1 MDSLSVSKL
10 PIVYPSILYCLRQ
23 ARLNIAYHTAAV
35 VRVRFNRGI
44 VILGLNLCSGRWR
57 YKYRRQPGA
66 VWLSCLQDKNG
77 QSCYATFVAVLTVI
91 CSNKFGICP
100 SIANKI
106 SDSLPIYHLYSAQ
119 TCCGRSSQ
127 SLLETIVFGR
137 HCECFAL
144 YKVLMDSL
152 SVSKLPIVY
161 PSILYCLRQARLN
174 IAYHTAAVVRVR
186 FNRGIVILGLNLCS
200 GRWRYK
206 YRAVGTYK
214 SISFQIFSRVE
225 RS

>member
-1 MDSLSVSKL
+1 MSKL
-10 PIVYPSILYCLRQ
+10 PIVYSSILYCLRQ

-57 YKYRRQPGA
+57 YKYRRQPVA
-66 VWLSCLQDKNG
+66 VWQSCLQDKNG

-137 HCECFAL
+137 HCECFTL
-144 YKVLMDSL
+144 YKVSSGWNLQKYIVSIFFEGRTFVAGL
-152 SVSKLPIVY
+152 SR
-161 PSILYCLRQARLN
+161 PSSVGFVTDLS
-174 IAYHTAAVVRVR
+174 
-186 FNRGIVILGLNLCS
+186 GL
-200 GRWRYK
+200 
-206 YRAVGTYK
+206 
-214 SISFQIFSRVE
+214 F
-225 RS
+225 